1 MNDKQ
6 QNIYSALNFHNCEQN
21 KKLPQKQMRLAD
33 SNQNLKKYDKNDDE
47 ILWQLKRKSNVGFR
61 LVKLW
66 SCFIAFIYITVS
78 LFVIFLP
85 FVITRDVSNAGLF
98 LWILCTLLIVFG
110 FGSFLKLILES
121 IVCHLN
127 TKDMYLTNKNL
138 YIIRHIGSNIEAPLG
153 SFIIYSDFMPYNV
166 SFTDIYEVS
175 LIQNRQSF
183 YNVIDFADSNI
194 CDIFPLMKSAIVDYL
209 LNCEIKEFRKFFIL
223 YSTHIGNAYQ
233 KYDIDYKELERLRK
247 EKQNVQN

>member
-1 MNDKQ
+1 MSEKQ
-6 QNIYSALNFHNCEQN
+6 LYTNNTTNIANLET
-21 KKLPQKQMRLAD
+21 D
-33 SNQNLKKYDKNDDE
+33 SHTNQNPRFDKNGDE
-47 ILWQLKRKSNVGFR
+47 IIWQLKRKSHVGFR
-61 LVKLW
+61 LIKLW
-66 SCFIAFIYITVS
+66 SCFIAFIYIAVS

-98 LWILCTLLIVFG
+98 LWILCTLLIIVG

-127 TKDMYLTNKNL
+127 TKDMYLTNKKI

-166 SFTDIYEVS
+166 
-175 LIQNRQSF
+175 QNRQSF
-183 YNVIDFADSNI
+183 YYVIDFADSNI
-194 CDIFPLMKSAIVDYL
+194 CDIFPLMKPAIVDYL
-209 LNCEIKEFRKFFIL
+209 LKCEIKEFRKFFIL
-223 YSTHIGNAYQ
+223 YSAHIGNAYQ
-233 KYDIDYKELERLRK
+233 KYNIDYKELERLRE